1 MMFKD
6 KYIHKFYA
14 FALAAVFALTLAG
27 CGGGGGTA
35 AMPDPEPPVVEPEP
49 TPQEMCEGEGGE
61 WRNEACV
68 SAEELAAEMTE
79 AEALSAA
86 QEGAMAAYMA
96 AMAAV
101 TGAKDP
107 VAATNA
113 QMYADA
119 AMAASDSAAAATDSA
134 TAMEHQAAA
143 EAARDMAMEA
153 GMTRG
158 LGITTTAN
166 AAANQSRIDSAVL
179 SGTPPPQAIPNVVR
193 VGRAMATA
201 AAADATYTDS
211 SHPGAS
217 DNTGNNADLEETTNQ
232 GSIATH
238 TVRVTATHDSSGP
251 SFTVTTSPT
260 AAKAPAPAA
269 GNDTTQLG
277 RGEIPTALTMR
288 GGWEGAELVA
298 SATGTGGNKQY
309 AVVFTD
315 INPPV
320 QNYHSTAEASSNY
333 RTAAQLA
340 ADAAN
345 PDATTGQSVDRAI
358 ITGEI
363 PTDGSSFVGTYNQNP
378 SDNKPPVPGRF
389 TCPSDTPCSITI
401 DSAGVLRASSGYQ
414 FRPAI
419 LNTITRGDVDY
430 LSWGVWLH
438 VPNAVPG
445 TNPADG
451 TPAEGTANPATV
463 SAFASGS
470 NRFAVNAALTGTA
483 TYNGVANGLYSAG
496 GMIEH
501 FEADASLTADFGGRS
516 PGDSTPATVASDRG
530 LLGGVSGSITNIKAG
545 GMDVEGSISL
555 GSAQLIAGDA
565 TDAAGIA
572 TAVGTP
578 ATRFTGSTEG
588 TLGGIRGLAGSWAGQ
603 FYGPNRAAGVGVRT
617 EFPTGVAG
625 TFGAVTTISPAV
637 RILGSFGAWRAE

>member
-35 AMPDPEPPVVEPEP
+35 AMPEPEPPAMPEP
-49 TPQEMCEGEGGE
+49 TPQETCEGEGGE

-101 TGAKDP
+101 SGAKDP
-107 VAATNA
+107 VAAANA

-119 AMAASDSAAAATDSA
+119 AMAASDAAAAATDSA
-134 TAMEHQAAA
+134 MAMEHRAAA

-158 LGITTTAN
+158 LGITTVAN

-179 SGTPPPQAIPNVVR
+179 SGTPPPQAIPNAGR
-193 VGRAMATA
+193 VGRAMAA
-201 AAADATYTDS
+201 AADEDATYTDS
-211 SHPGAS
+211 SHPTAT
-217 DNTGNNADLEETTNQ
+217 DTTGGNADLNETTNQ
-232 GSIATH
+232 GNTPLTH
-238 TVRVTATHDSSGP
+238 LVRVTATHNGSGP
-251 SFTVTTSPT
+251 RFTVHTSDT
-260 AAKAPAPAA
+260 VNTGANDAA
-269 GNDTTQLG
+269 GINRLG

-298 SATGTGGNKQY
+298 SATGTAGNKEY

-320 QNYHSTAEASSNY
+320 QNYHSNAADSANY
-333 RTAAQLA
+333 RTAVQLA
-340 ADAAN
+340 ADATTTE
-345 PDATTGQSVDRAI
+345 TTGQSVNRAVI
-358 ITGEI
+358 SGEI

-378 SDNKPPVPGRF
+378 GDNNPPVSGRF
-389 TCPSDTPCSITI
+389 TCPSGTPCSITV
-401 DSAGVLRASSGYQ
+401 DSAGVLRAVSGYQ
-414 FRPAI
+414 FRPTD
-419 LNTITRGDVDY
+419 LNTITRNDVDY
-430 LSWGVWLH
+430 LAWGVWLH

-445 TNPADG
+445 TDPTTGA
-451 TPAEGTANPATV
+451 PAEGTPNDATV

-496 GMIEH
+496 GMVEH

-516 PGDSTPATVASDRG
+516 AGDSTPATVASDRG

-565 TDAAGIA
+565 TTAADITTAADAS
-572 TAVGTP
+572 TP

-588 TLGGIRGLAGSWAGQ
+588 TLGGIRGLAGTWAGQ